1 MRKVYIR
8 ELKPYSLATLS
19 ELFGYSTSQ
28 TKTLVGDLM
37 TRGIVR
43 YRTGANSDP
52 EETDAEG
59 AAPDEL
65 YQFRF
70 VGLVMMSDTL
80 IVSYPKYFRNRIP
93 TDDELMLI
101 LRILKR
107 DAGVA
112 VVTSLE
118 NGEATANDKLPVM
131 LALLDLYSEYGEYS
145 KTA

>member
-1 MRKVYIR
+1 
-8 ELKPYSLATLS
+8 
-19 ELFGYSTSQ
+19 
-28 TKTLVGDLM
+28 M
-37 TRGIVR
+37 TRFIVR

-145 KTA
+145 NHVEGLELNGSGSIDWNRTINGHLPILSNGRPIYI